1 MPGSKGRDR
10 MAAAI
15 MATRRNAVEGS
26 QFSQLNAA
34 ALSAEREL
42 ALLQGTKSS
51 ILLEDEPTRQKEAIR
66 LCDQARRNN
75 ATFLALPLDLHEVS
89 LIDAA
94 AAAAAA
100 ACGLPAGAA
109 ARSLTQATPCR
120 SPKACSS

>member
-1 MPGSKGRDR
+1 

-100 ACGLPAGAA
+100 AACGLPAGAA